1 MSIGSALR
9 LGLGAGAL
17 LTVAAGQELWY
28 NHPELDWKTFETDH
42 FLVHFHSETERSARE
57 AAAVAEQV
65 YGPVTRLYGYEPP
78 ARTDLIIKDVDD
90 VSNGI
95 AYYFDNKIE
104 IWARPLDFELRGS
117 HRWMQDVITHEFVH
131 IIQLATAM
139 KLSPRV
145 PGLYFQVLHYEDEK
159 RDDVLY
165 GYPNVLVSYSYPG
178 VNIPPWFAEGVAQ
191 FMVPGANYDYWDSHR
206 DMVLRDRVLGGKLL
220 SLVAMNSFGKRE
232 AGNEGVYNQGFA
244 FVRYLARRFG
254 EGALAELS
262 RLMAGP
268 LSVSVSRALERV
280 TGQSGRE
287 IYGDWRAQLEE
298 HYTRAMRNVREAP
311 AAGDVLLQR
320 GSANF
325 HPVWHPEGHSFAFLS
340 NREAD
345 YFGQVDLYLY
355 QFDSGKVKKLASSV
369 SSAPCWSADGRMLYY
384 AGRSKPGPT
393 GARWLDLYGLDMA
406 TEKPQRLTH
415 GERATAPVLIDGG
428 AAIAYLTVS
437 DGTSNI
443 RRLELA
449 GGGITQLTQ
458 FAEGEYIHSLTFD
471 QKDSLLVFDATIN
484 HGRRLRQLGLA
495 SGELTAYLAGEFAES
510 DTRDPTAAADGLIF
524 STDAGGV
531 FNLYRREPG
540 GAGGYLTNVPGGAF
554 MPSVNGKGEILYSL
568 YQDGGYKI
576 AYLNDPGLVDESLVG
591 IPPDLRGQQPDS
603 PQAEPNETLRSR
615 PYAETMS
622 RPFVLPRLMVDY
634 GTLKPGLYFYA
645 NEVLDRLLIFG
656 GAGVNRLGDTDFFL
670 LFEFRKFRPTLY
682 AQLYSA
688 RRHVRQEFAWYD
700 YQGTDDLR
708 FDLREG
714 IVGGRFPLGTN
725 RFWLELA
732 LSEYREHVSTRLE
745 DLSVRFSFPYF
756 QGATLAARWER
767 ATRRR
772 EYGGNMFPSRGYEL
786 RAELRAERNDLIS
799 GFRISEDYG
808 TLVPDFV
815 ANNTYRLT
823 VSFKKYVALHRRSR
837 ITAAYEAK
845 FGWLSNQA
853 VDDFFVFFG
862 GGSPGLRG
870 YTYYE
875 STAQGPNLMIH
886 TLTLRVPLLF
896 HRNIPLAQLI
906 VQNVTLGLVAQVGDA
921 FQGSWL
927 THSYKS
933 SAGVELRMNGFN
945 FYVLPFALSYEV
957 HRPLG
962 GDFQSYRQYV
972 SLLFDF

>member
-1 MSIGSALR
+1 
-9 LGLGAGAL
+9 
-17 LTVAAGQELWY
+17 
-28 NHPELDWKTFETDH
+28 
-42 FLVHFHSETERSARE
+42 
-57 AAAVAEQV
+57 
-65 YGPVTRLYGYEPP
+65 
-78 ARTDLIIKDVDD
+78 
-90 VSNGI
+90 
-95 AYYFDNKIE
+95 
-104 IWARPLDFELRGS
+104 
-117 HRWMQDVITHEFVH
+117 
-131 IIQLATAM
+131 
-139 KLSPRV
+139 
-145 PGLYFQVLHYEDEK
+145 K

-191 FMVPGANYDYWDSHR
+191 FMYPGANYDYWDSHR

-220 SLVAMNSFGKRE
+220 SLAAMNSFGKRE

-244 FVRYLARRFG
+244 FVRYLAQRFG
-254 EGALAELS
+254 EGVLAELS

-280 TGQSGRE
+280 TGLSGRE
-287 IYGDWRAQLEE
+287 IYGEWRAQLEE
-298 HYTRAMRNVREAP
+298 HYTRTMGNVREAP
-311 AAGDVLLQR
+311 AAGEVLLHV

-325 HPVWHPEGHSFAFLS
+325 HPVWHPDGHSFAFLS

-345 YFGQVDLYLY
+345 YFGQVDLFLY
-355 QFDSGKVKKLASSV
+355 EFDSGKVEKLASSV
-369 SSAPCWSADGRMLYY
+369 ASAPCWSADGRTLYY
-384 AGRSKPGPT
+384 AAKSKPGRT
-393 GARWLDLYGLDMA
+393 GARWLDLFSRDMA
-406 TEKPQRLTH
+406 TKKPQQLTH

-428 AAIAYLTVS
+428 AAVAYLTVS

-449 GGGITQLTQ
+449 GGEISQLTQ
-458 FAEGEYIHSLTFD
+458 FAGGEYIHSLTFD
-471 QKDSLLVFDATIN
+471 SRDSLLLFDATIN
-484 HGRRLRQLGLA
+484 HGRRLRQLDLV
-495 SGELTAYLAGEFAES
+495 SGEVAAYPMGEFAES
-510 DTRDPTAAADGLIF
+510 DARDPAAGADGLVF

-540 GAGGYLTNVPGGAF
+540 GGGGYLTNVPGGAF
-554 MPSVNGKGEILYSL
+554 MPAVNGNGEVLYSL

-576 AYLNDPGLVDESLVG
+576 AHLVDPGLVDDSLVG
-591 IPPDLRGQQPDS
+591 VPPDLRGPQPDS
-603 PQAEPNETLRSR
+603 PQARPDEALLSR

-634 GTLKPGLYFYA
+634 GTVKPGLYFYA
-645 NEVLDRLLIFG
+645 NEVLDRLLVFG

-682 AQLYSA
+682 AQFYGA
-688 RRHVRQEFAWYD
+688 RRHVRQKFEWYD

-714 IVGGRFPLGTN
+714 IVGGRFPLGAN

-732 LSEYREHVSTRLE
+732 LSQYREHVATRLE
-745 DLSVRFSFPYF
+745 DLSGGFSFPYF
-756 QGATLAARWER
+756 QGAALAARWQR

-786 RAELRAERNDLIS
+786 RAELRGELNKLAEDFAIS
-799 GFRISEDYG
+799 KKYSTIVTIYD
-808 TLVPDFV
+808 P
-815 ANNTYRLT
+815 NNTVRFT
-823 VSFKKYVALHRRSR
+823 VNFKKYVALHRRSR

-845 FGWLSNQA
+845 FGWLSNQT

-886 TLTLRVPLLF
+886 TFTLRVPLLF
-896 HRNIPLAQLI
+896 DRNIPLAQLI
-906 VQNVTLGLVAQVGDA
+906 VQNVTLGLVAQYGDA
-921 FQGSWL
+921 FAGSWL
-927 THSYKS
+927 NHSYKS
-933 SAGVELRMNGFN
+933 SAGLELRMNGFN
-945 FYVLPFALSYEV
+945 FYVLPFALAYEV

-962 GDFQSYRQYV
+962 GDFQMKRQRSHV
-972 SLLFDF
+972 P